1 MSQATIGSSLSVGQR
16 NDTPVSVRQ
25 PSETKYE
32 YPGIPTTCDGSEA
45 IVHVEI
51 KISQGSGAF
60 PITSSTTMG
69 AGFNSAVQN
78 GKNNLWG
85 DSLVFV
91 EPESEHS
98 SASFCEGFALAGGRV
113 TNFTSGQGLVLMK
126 EVLYTIAGKRLPVVF
141 HIGSRALTSQSLN
154 VHAGHDDL
162 MSVADC
168 GWGMLFARN
177 AQEAG
182 DLALISRRAAEISKT
197 PFFNVQD
204 GFLTTHTVETVRLPE
219 PEFMKEYVGSPA
231 EKLTNL
237 MDPENPVMSG
247 VVQNQDS
254 YMKGKIAQR
263 WYYDRVFPALEESF
277 AEFTQKT
284 GRKYDFL
291 APYRCDDADFIL
303 IGMGGYMETTEVTVD
318 FLREEKGMKV
328 GCVTLYCFR
337 PFPMHQIVEVLKGC
351 QAFCVFER
359 MDDPLSTT
367 GNHLTR
373 EIKAAFCD
381 AITEQMGH
389 TRIDRIPK
397 IYHGAAGLGSRD
409 VRPADIIAS
418 FQNMIDDKQDFF
430 CVGIDHALSLPR
442 IEDPDLRPSGG
453 YSMRGHSVGG
463 FGSVTTNKVIATIAG
478 DVFGKDVQ
486 AYPKYGS
493 EKKGLPTTY
502 YLTIA
507 DEHIL
512 THSELEFVDLVVLN
526 DVNAVLSSDP
536 LKGTVEGGAIFMQSA
551 YEDAKDVWSHIPAY
565 HQATIRDKK
574 QRVYFADMVQIAREV
589 ASVADLE
596 MRMQGIVLLG
606 AFLKLT
612 PYSRDSGMSDDQ
624 VMAGVEKALRKYFGK
639 RGERVVQD
647 NLTCVRR
654 GYSEMQEIPAE
665 LITSG

>member
-1 MSQATIGSSLSVGQR
+1 MSQAFVETRPGKAGDSFTHV
-16 NDTPVSVRQ
+16 PQ
-25 PSETKYE
+25 PENIETKVE
-32 YPGIPTTCDGSEA
+32 YPGIPVTCDGAEA
-45 IVHVEI
+45 VVHVEI
-51 KISQGSGAF
+51 HVAQGCGAY

-69 AGFNSAVQN
+69 GGFNAAVQN
-78 GKNNLWG
+78 GKKNLWG
-85 DSLVFV
+85 DPLLFM

-141 HIGSRALTSQSLN
+141 HIGARALTSHSLN

-182 DLALISRRAAEISKT
+182 DLAMITRRAAEAAQT

-219 PEFMKEYVGSPA
+219 PEFMKEYVGAPSTR
-231 EKLTNL
+231 LTNL
-237 MDPENPVMSG
+237 MDPESPMMSG
-247 VVQNQDS
+247 TVQNQDS

-263 WYYDRVFPALEESF
+263 WYYDRVAPALEEAF
-277 AEFTQKT
+277 ELFHRKT

-291 APYRCDDADFIL
+291 MPYRCEDAEYIL
-303 IGMGGYMETTEVTVD
+303 IGLGGYMETTEVTVD
-318 FLREEKGMKV
+318 WLREKGVKA
-328 GCVTLYCFR
+328 GCVTLFCFR
-337 PFPMHQIVEVLKGC
+337 PFPMHQIVNALKDC
-351 QAFCVFER
+351 KAFTVWER

-381 AITEQMGH
+381 AINGQMGH
-389 TRIDRIPK
+389 AKIDHIPR

-409 VRPADIIAS
+409 VRPADVIAA
-418 FQNMIDDKQDFF
+418 FENMARDGQDFF
-430 CVGIDHALSLPR
+430 CVGIDHPLALKR
-442 IEDPDLRPSGG
+442 REDPDLRPTGG
-453 YSMRGHSVGG
+453 FSMRGHSVGG

-478 DVFGKDVQ
+478 EVFGKDVQ

-507 DEHIL
+507 NAHVK
-512 THSELEFVDLVVLN
+512 THSELEFIDLLILN
-526 DVNAVLSSDP
+526 DVNAILANP
-536 LKGTVEGGAIFMQSA
+536 LEGLVDGGAIFMQSSQSEPA
-551 YEDAKDVWSHIPAY
+551 EVWKRIPE
-565 HQATIRDKK
+565 HHRKTIKEKRG
-574 QRVYFADMVQIAREV
+574 RVYYCDTVQIAREV
-589 ASVADLE
+589 ASVADLQ
-596 MRMQGIVLLG
+596 MRMQGIVTLG
-606 AFLKLT
+606 AFLRLT
-612 PYSRDSGMSDDQ
+612 PYAKESGISDNQ
-624 VMAGVEKALRKYFGK
+624 VMEGVEKALRKYFGK

-654 GYSEMQEIPAE
+654 GYNDTKEVPQTTIQA
-665 LITSG
+665 